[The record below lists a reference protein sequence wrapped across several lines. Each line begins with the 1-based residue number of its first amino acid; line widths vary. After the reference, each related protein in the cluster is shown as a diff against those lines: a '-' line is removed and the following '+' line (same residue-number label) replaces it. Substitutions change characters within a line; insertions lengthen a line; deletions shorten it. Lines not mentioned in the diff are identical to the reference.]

1 MLRGVGGGEG
11 LALRVLHGAGG
22 GDRLG
27 ALAGERFAKDRL
39 ELEATFFIYFSAPAR
54 GRGRQRLH
62 GGGGGRQRLRGGGGG
77 RQRLVHVLRLDVVRV
92 AHAHARLAP
101 CTAGGVSAL
110 PRGARPRPCPPA
122 WRPARRGASAPG
134 RVAHARA
141 HALNASE
148 PGHGVALLC
157 MPHPTYRLIG

>member
-77 RQRLVHVLRLDVVRV
+77 RQRLVHVLRLDVGR
-92 AHAHARLAP
+92 
-101 CTAGGVSAL
+101 AGV
-110 PRGARPRPCPPA
+110 RGALHGGGRRRPAA
-122 WRPARRGASAPG
+122 WRTPAP
-134 RVAHARA
+134 
-141 HALNASE
+141 
-148 PGHGVALLC
+148 
-157 MPHPTYRLIG
+157 MP